1 MSHEEGTE
9 MWQKFCYAKMYMVQL
24 AHMAE
29 V

>member
-9 MWQKFCYAKMYMVQL
+9 MRQKFCYAKIYMVQL